1 MCCANVLVVRKCH
14 YQDAHS
20 IYNHFNWGVY
30 VFRMMNPFAS
40 MMGGGKKTEEK
51 FVYNPTKSSYHPID
65 DACWKLGEK

>member
-1 MCCANVLVVRKCH
+1 
-14 YQDAHS
+14 
-20 IYNHFNWGVY
+20 
-30 VFRMMNPFAS
+30 MMNPFAS

>member
-1 MCCANVLVVRKCH
+1 MLTV
-14 YQDAHS
+14 YTTIS
-20 IYNHFNWGVY
+20 IGGVY